1 MSNQMKK
8 TTALIIVMLLLM
20 TGFVMIQLNFA
31 ILDYVLPSR
40 LRKLAAILL
49 VGAAIGVSSLVFQSI
64 TENHLLTPS
73 VIGLDAVYLFIQTII
88 IFMFGKMGEVVFN
101 VYTNFFVS
109 VILMIA
115 FTLGLFNLV
124 FKKNTS
130 VYFVLLFGIVMGTCF
145 SSLSSFMHMVMN
157 PDDFLL
163 LQDKLF
169 ASFNTV
175 NEKLLLISC
184 VLIIILL
191 IYIYKKSHELDVLS
205 LGKTHAINLGVN
217 VDKLTRNMLLVIAIL
232 VSISTALVGP
242 ITFLGII
249 VCNVTYQL
257 MQTFKHQ
264 YLIISVIAVSAI
276 TLLLGQMINQY
287 FFDGT
292 TEITI
297 LINFIGGIYF
307 IYLLFKEGAHD

>member
-1 MSNQMKK
+1 MPDIKK
-8 TTALIIVMLLLM
+8 KVSILVLVMIALMI
-20 TGFVMIQLNFA
+20 GFVMIQLNLQ
-31 ILDYVLPSR
+31 ILDYILPSR
-40 LRKLAAILL
+40 LRKLAAIIL
-49 VGAAIGVSSLVFQSI
+49 VGAAIGVSSLIFQTI

-88 IFMFGKMGEVVFN
+88 IFFFGKFGDVIFN
-101 VYTNFFVS
+101 VYINFFIS
-109 VILMIA
+109 AILMIA

-175 NEKLLLISC
+175 NQKLLIISSILIA
-184 VLIIILL
+184 LLL
-191 IYIYKKSHELDVLS
+191 IYIYRHAHQLDVLS
-205 LGKTHAINLGVN
+205 LGKTHATNLGVN
-217 VDKLTRNMLLVIAIL
+217 VEKLTRNMLLVVAVL
-232 VSISTALVGP
+232 VSVSTALVGP

-249 VCNVTYQL
+249 VCNVTYQF
-257 MQTFKHQ
+257 MKTFKHQ
-264 YLIISVIAVSAI
+264 YLIIAVLSVSGI

-287 FFDGT
+287 LFDGT

>member
-1 MSNQMKK
+1 
-8 TTALIIVMLLLM
+8 
-20 TGFVMIQLNFA
+20 MIL
-31 ILDYVLPSR
+31 
-40 LRKLAAILL
+40 
-49 VGAAIGVSSLVFQSI
+49 
-64 TENHLLTPS
+64 
-73 VIGLDAVYLFIQTII
+73 
-88 IFMFGKMGEVVFN
+88 
-101 VYTNFFVS
+101 
-109 VILMIA
+109 
-115 FTLGLFNLV
+115 FTLGLFNIV

-184 VLIIILL
+184 IIIVLLL
-191 IYIYKKSHELDVLS
+191 IYIYMHAHELDVLS
-205 LGKTHAINLGVN
+205 LGNTHATNLGVN
-217 VDKLTRNMLLVIAIL
+217 VEKLTRNMLLVVAVL

-249 VCNVTYQL
+249 VCNVTYQF

-264 YLIISVIAVSAI
+264 YLIISVLAVSGI

-287 FFDGT
+287 VFDGT

-297 LINFIGGIYF
+297 LINFIGGVYF

>member
-1 MSNQMKK
+1 MPNTTKK
-8 TTALIIVMLLLM
+8 VSLLIFVMIALMI
-20 TGFVMIQLNFA
+20 GFVMIQLNLQ

-40 LRKLAAILL
+40 LRKLAAIIL
-49 VGAAIGVSSLVFQSI
+49 VGAAIGVSSLIFQTI

-88 IFMFGKMGEVVFN
+88 IFFFGKLGDVFFN
-101 VYTNFFVS
+101 VYVNFFIS
-109 VILMIA
+109 VVLMIL
-115 FTLGLFNLV
+115 FTLLLFNIV

-184 VLIIILL
+184 IIIVLLL
-191 IYIYKKSHELDVLS
+191 IYIYRHAHELDVLS
-205 LGKTHAINLGVN
+205 LGNTHATNLGVN
-217 VDKLTRNMLLVIAIL
+217 VERLTRNMLLVVAIL

-249 VCNVTYQL
+249 VCNVTYQF

-264 YLIISVIAVSAI
+264 YLIISVFAVSGI

-287 FFDGT
+287 VFDGT

-297 LINFIGGIYF
+297 LINFIGGVYF